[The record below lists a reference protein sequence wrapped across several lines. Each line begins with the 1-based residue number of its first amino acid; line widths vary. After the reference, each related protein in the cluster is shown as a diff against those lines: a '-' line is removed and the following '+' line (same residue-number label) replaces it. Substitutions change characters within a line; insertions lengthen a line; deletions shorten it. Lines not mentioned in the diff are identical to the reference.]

1 MAAHHAVPSIEL
13 RPAESAADLALAA
26 TLFREYVASLGVDL
40 CFQNFDAEIAS
51 LPGAYAPPA
60 GLLLLAFVGGEP
72 GGCGAFRP
80 IAVAG
85 HVGACEMKRLYVRP
99 AFRRY
104 GLGRLLAEA
113 LLDAAR
119 EAGHK
124 SMLLD
129 TLGSMNAAQKLYAS
143 LGFEET
149 LPYYRNP
156 FPDVHYLKANLT

>member
-1 MAAHHAVPSIEL
+1 MAGRDAASSIEL
-13 RPAESAADLALAA
+13 RPAATAADLASAEM
-26 TLFREYVASLGVDL
+26 LFREYVTSLGVDL
-40 CFQNFDAEIAS
+40 CFQNVDAEIAS

-60 GLLLLAFVGGEP
+60 GRLLLALVDGEP

-80 IAVAG
+80 IAAAG

-113 LLDAAR
+113 LLEAAR
-119 EAGHK
+119 DAGHR

-129 TLGSMNAAQKLYAS
+129 TLGSMSAAQKLYAS
-143 LGFEET
+143 LGFEEIA
-149 LPYYRNP
+149 PYYRNP
-156 FPDVHYLKANLT
+156 FADVHYLKANLT